1 MITVERAR
9 QLIDCNLSLIPIG
22 DKKVPWIKW
31 KEYQT
36 NLITKDKFS
45 EYYSNEKTKGV
56 GICTGYNNLEVIDVD
71 LKVLKSLKEQQD
83 FWNEL
88 ISFLSDNIDSF
99 EDKFVIYKTINNGYH
114 ILYKCEKIEGNKKI
128 AKLKGQQEAIIE
140 SRGVGGYVFVYENQI
155 SKNGYTDI
163 KEISELDREV
173 LFEICKTYN
182 HVEDEIKPETKDYTE
197 SKIKPW
203 DNYNEKVSI
212 FDIINTDFTIVRTL
226 SDKYI
231 IKRFNATSAH
241 SGYVYKNSGCMYL
254 FTTATCYPHEK
265 LISPFSAYCYKNH
278 NGDFKE
284 ASRDIYNK
292 GYGSRIVKEPKEIKD
307 KPVINKSD
315 LIFPIDIFPDSIQN
329 YIMQCNKTLD
339 SSIDYMGCAFMWMSS
354 VIIGNA
360 LEIQTKVGWK
370 ETVNIWISIVGKAG
384 LGKTPSINNIIF
396 PLMKHNNREVK
407 NFIKQN
413 EKYLHYISL
422 DKDERKLTE
431 IIKKPAKTQFIVND
445 ITLEALVDLHE
456 ESENAIGVF
465 KDELAGWFKDMNK
478 YRAGSDLEFWLSSWS
493 GKAVSLNRKTAK
505 SSFVE
510 KPLIPVLGGI
520 QPSILNIFYT
530 EENKDNGFIDRMLLC
545 YPDLSIERYNENEMN
560 PDVLEWYSS
569 AIVKFFEGVKSELI
583 KHNLD
588 DEIEPQT
595 AMFSAEA
602 NEEWIRIFNE
612 ITDIQNSPD
621 ENEYMKS
628 MLPKQKSYIPR
639 FALII
644 NTIEVFFNDR
654 GVVNKISKESILKAE
669 KLSKY
674 FIAMA
679 KKIKVNTIEKAEI
692 NKILTVNEGKSTKE
706 RFKILFKEN
715 PELNR
720 TEVSEML
727 GVTRNT
733 IQRYVKEIED
743 GK

>member
-1 MITVERAR
+1 M
-9 QLIDCNLSLIPIG
+9 
-22 DKKVPWIKW
+22 
-31 KEYQT
+31 
-36 NLITKDKFS
+36 
-45 EYYSNEKTKGV
+45 
-56 GICTGYNNLEVIDVD
+56 
-71 LKVLKSLKEQQD
+71 
-83 FWNEL
+83 
-88 ISFLSDNIDSF
+88 
-99 EDKFVIYKTINNGYH
+99 
-114 ILYKCEKIEGNKKI
+114 
-128 AKLKGQQEAIIE
+128 
-140 SRGVGGYVFVYENQI
+140 
-155 SKNGYTDI
+155 
-163 KEISELDREV
+163 
-173 LFEICKTYN
+173 
-182 HVEDEIKPETKDYTE
+182 
-197 SKIKPW
+197 
-203 DNYNEKVSI
+203 
-212 FDIINTDFTIVRTL
+212 
-226 SDKYI
+226 
-231 IKRFNATSAH
+231 
-241 SGYVYKNSGCMYL
+241 
-254 FTTATCYPHEK
+254 
-265 LISPFSAYCYKNH
+265 
-278 NGDFKE
+278 
-284 ASRDIYNK
+284 
-292 GYGSRIVKEPKEIKD
+292 
-307 KPVINKSD
+307 
-315 LIFPIDIFPDSIQN
+315 
-329 YIMQCNKTLD
+329 
-339 SSIDYMGCAFMWMSS
+339 
-354 VIIGNA
+354 
-360 LEIQTKVGWK
+360 
-370 ETVNIWISIVGKAG
+370 
-384 LGKTPSINNIIF
+384 
-396 PLMKHNNREVK
+396 
-407 NFIKQN
+407 
-413 EKYLHYISL
+413 
-422 DKDERKLTE
+422 
-431 IIKKPAKTQFIVND
+431 
-445 ITLEALVDLHE
+445 
-456 ESENAIGVF
+456 
-465 KDELAGWFKDMNK
+465 
-478 YRAGSDLEFWLSSWS
+478 
-493 GKAVSLNRKTAK
+493 NRKTAK

-692 NKILTVNEGKSTKE
+692 NKILTVNEGKSPKE